1 MYDNVKTKSE
11 KEHILFMLKWLDKKK
26 DKVRIKRYEER
37 LKKLKKYEKRN
48 IL

>member
-11 KEHILFMLKWLDKKK
+11 KEHILFMLKWLDKVK
-26 DKVRIKRYEER
+26 DKEKIERYKKR
-37 LKKLKKYEKRN
+37 LKKIEKRN